1 MNRRVF
7 DDNYDD
13 MLDMPHHVSK
23 VHPQMTM
30 QQRAAQFSPF
40 AALSGHGEAVQEAQ
54 RLTDDKLD
62 LDERQ
67 KIELDEKLQIL
78 LQHLKEQPK
87 LHIVY
92 FIPDDKK
99 AGGEYVSK
107 EGKIRKFDPYEK
119 TLIMADGTRIA
130 IDQISE
136 LKGEL
141 FDNLDYNF

>member
-107 EGKIRKFDPYEK
+107 EGKTRKFDPYEK
-119 TLIMADGTRIA
+119 TLIMADGTKIA

-136 LKGEL
+136 LNGEL